1 MLGVATMV
9 DDDRKLIV
17 VTGGSG
23 GIGRVCVHT
32 FAKKGWR

>member
-1 MLGVATMV
+1 MV

-23 GIGRVCVHT
+23 GVGRLCVNV
-32 FAKKGWR
+32 FAQNGWRWA